1 MSGPASPWDDERP
14 GAYAARRG
22 RLDEAIGWVR
32 DALEHGI
39 DAGSAAEL
47 GTDPGLAAL
56 RQDARFLALV
66 AKGKERAESAAGR

>member
-39 DAGSAAEL
+39 DAGSAA
-47 GTDPGLAAL
+47 
-56 RQDARFLALV
+56 
-66 AKGKERAESAAGR
+66 GR